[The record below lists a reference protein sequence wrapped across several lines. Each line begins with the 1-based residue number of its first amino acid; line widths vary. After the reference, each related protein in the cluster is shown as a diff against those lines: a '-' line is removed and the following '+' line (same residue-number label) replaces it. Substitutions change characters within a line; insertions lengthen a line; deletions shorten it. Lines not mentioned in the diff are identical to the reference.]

1 MIVIIYITMA
11 DNSKVITTG
20 APSAAGATGGP
31 ADQKLDDLIKK
42 VKENTDYKSSIKG
55 GIRKFIGKGYT

>member
-1 MIVIIYITMA
+1 MA

-20 APSAAGATGGP
+20 APSAAGETGGP

-42 VKENTDYKSSIKG
+42 VKEKY
-55 GIRKFIGKGYT
+55 